1 MDSRW
6 SSDRIPMDY
15 YGLLLIYMHFYGF
28 LQVLHHGVPIIVTG
42 DRREEKERED
52 GRFRDRERW
61 RGGDVEVEVE
71 FLCSG
76 SVDVEVDLIDTL
88 PIQVAKAYTLS
99 DTAQ

>member
-1 MDSRW
+1 MDS
-6 SSDRIPMDY
+6 
-15 YGLLLIYMHFYGF
+15 YGF
-28 LQVLHHGVPIIVTG
+28 TCISMVTHGVSIIETG

-76 SVDVEVDLIDTL
+76 SVVVEVDLIDPL
-88 PIQVAKAYTLS
+88 PMQVAKAYTLS
-99 DTAQ
+99 VTAQ